1 MIILGGITNGAAWYD
16 VPGGMEDFNY
26 LHSNCFE
33 ITMELSCCKY
43 PVRSSLPAEW
53 ANNREAMLQYMEA
66 VHHGVRGRVTDAASG
81 AGVRDA
87 VIIVEEIQHNVTTTE
102 RGEYWRLLAPGA
114 YTLRAVA
121 PGYSISAPH
130 QVTLSADMPTLDL
143 DIKIPPVSQVSDI
156 VGSDSNDSELTA
168 PGTLL
173 LASGFLTEPDFV
185 YHDHESLHNYL
196 SFFAH
201 AYPNITRLYSI
212 GASVEERELYVL
224 EISDNPGR
232 HEAGEPEFKYV
243 GNMHGNEVVGREMLL
258 LLIKTLCEGY
268 GRDERITRIVDSTRV
283 HILPTMNPDGFE
295 RSHEGDAQSVTGRA
309 NAHSKDLNRNF
320 PDQFYVRPGEND
332 IQAECV
338 WLNRNG

>member
-1 MIILGGITNGAAWYD
+1 
-16 VPGGMEDFNY
+16 MEDFNY

-43 PVRSSLPAEW
+43 PLRSSLPGEW
-53 ANNREAMLQYMEA
+53 ANNKEALMQYIEA
-66 VHHGVRGRVTDAASG
+66 VHHGVRGRVTDSTTG
-81 AGVRDA
+81 EGVREA
-87 VIIVEEIQHNVTTTE
+87 LIIIEEIQHNVTSTE

-114 YTLRAVA
+114 YTLKVVA
-121 PGYSISAPH
+121 PGYSASAPH
-130 QVTLSADMPTLDL
+130 QVTLSTEKPTLDL
-143 DIKIPPVSQVSDI
+143 DITITPLNEVSAVTESEA
-156 VGSDSNDSELTA
+156 GNDFTV
-168 PGTLL
+168 PTTLL
-173 LASGFLTEPDFV
+173 PSGFLTEPDFV

-212 GASVEERELYVL
+212 GASVEQRELYVL

-268 GRDERITRIVDSTRV
+268 GRDERVTNIVDSTRV

-295 RSHEGDAQSVTGRA
+295 RSQEGDAQSVTGRA

-332 IQAECV
+332 IQAR
-338 WLNRNG
+338 L